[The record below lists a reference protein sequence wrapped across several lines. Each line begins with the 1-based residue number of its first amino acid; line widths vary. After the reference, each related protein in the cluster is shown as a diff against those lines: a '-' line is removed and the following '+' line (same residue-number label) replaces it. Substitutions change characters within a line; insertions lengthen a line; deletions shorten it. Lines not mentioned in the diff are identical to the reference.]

1 MENVVD
7 AVAKLVGSNR
17 VLQETNDYL
26 VGKTRMLERENEE
39 LRSHS
44 CDCRRFYNC
53 AFNTTTV
60 AELHSVS
67 PHLVR
72 CYVKR
77 GLIPTHPMSSDS
89 RILVRASDALML
101 DFREMKRIYL
111 NQK

>member
-17 VLQETNDYL
+17 LLKEANDYL
-26 VGKTRMLERENEE
+26 RGKATMLERENEE

-53 AFNTTTV
+53 ALNTSTV

-67 PHLVR
+67 AELVR
-72 CYVKR
+72 CYVRR

-89 RILVRASDALML
+89 KILIRASDALML
-101 DFREMKRIYL
+101 DFREMKRVFL